1 MNIQN
6 RLAQHL
12 HSSNMAK
19 GTQAGLDEFKY
30 GFPTA
35 GLAVVSHKWWGSS
48 SSDSNKELC
57 KKKVVD
63 DLREEKMKT
72 EGLVDDGA
80 DILLND
86 EEKPASANDDS
97 SMNLHG
103 AGLLSHV
110 RKSAAEDGRKALRLG
125 VYRGYGV
132 NTLPRREMNLVRR
145 IFNSSLPSHWR

>member
-1 MNIQN
+1 M
-6 RLAQHL
+6 AQHL
-12 HSSNMAK
+12 HSSSMAK
-19 GTQAGLDEFKY
+19 GTQASLDEFKY

-48 SSDSNKELC
+48 SSDSNEEMC
-57 KKKVVD
+57 RKKGVE
-63 DLREEKMKT
+63 DLREEKLKT
-72 EGLVDDGA
+72 VRLVDDGA
-80 DILLND
+80 EILLND
-86 EEKPASANDDS
+86 KEKPASGNYDS
-97 SMNLHG
+97 NMNLHG
-103 AGLLSHV
+103 TGLLSHV